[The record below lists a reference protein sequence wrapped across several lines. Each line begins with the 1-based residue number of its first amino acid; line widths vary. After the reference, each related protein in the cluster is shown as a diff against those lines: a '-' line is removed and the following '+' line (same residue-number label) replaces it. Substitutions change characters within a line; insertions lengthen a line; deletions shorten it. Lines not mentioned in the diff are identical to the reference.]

1 MFDLFLHTEISIDDA
16 LKSNAPRAGREAL
29 PLTEERIRE
38 LADLG
43 LRDGAV
49 RWIDGDERGKSAPH
63 LSVATPGWTG
73 ALAALIL
80 AARAKHASE
89 QMERLRDQPWPAAQA
104 AVDIHTTLV
113 AVGAERY
120 LSGDWYWC
128 RHAVENAQRFDQGT
142 PVAHLVV
149 GGCDRP
155 DLIAAAQAERD
166 RAAQAAE
173 EARAESA
180 RLRAERDAEI
190 EAERAAHVV
199 ATTNLIAAY
208 GQVDQAERYRA
219 GALPR
224 EEIEHL
230 ARQVALAP
238 IEAAAGPLVFASELF
253 MDSSYVVDKVT
264 ATIWRRSAAL
274 RQAVE
279 AVGGQW
285 SIVCVSDDDDEDES
299 EEWGLWMKIPSPV
312 GTVTVEVMLPS
323 MCDAAQGAAQ

>member
-89 QMERLRDQPWPAAQA
+89 QMERLRGQPWPAAQA

-113 AVGAERY
+113 ATGAERY

-142 PVAHLVV
+142 PVAQLVV
-149 GGCDRP
+149 GGRDRP

-166 RAAQAAE
+166 RAAQAEE
-173 EARAESA
+173 EARAERA
-180 RLRAERDAEI
+180 RLHAEHDAEI
-190 EAERAAHVV
+190 DAAKAAHVA

-219 GALPR
+219 GALPK
-224 EEIEHL
+224 EEIEHI
-230 ARQVALAP
+230 ARRVALAP
-238 IEAAAGPLVFASELF
+238 IEAAVGPLVFASELF
-253 MDSSYVVDKVT
+253 LDSSYVVDKVT

-285 SIVCVSDDDDEDES
+285 SIVSVSDYEDEP
-299 EEWGLWMKIPSPV
+299 EEWGLWMQIPSPV
-312 GTVTVEVMLPS
+312 GAVTVEVMLPS
-323 MCDAAQGAAQ
+323 LDATQGAAQ